1 MHFFNS
7 RTNLIIAG
15 TCFVY
20 LFSGCSKEP
29 TTELN
34 AAKAAIKAAQDV
46 EADKYMAKNFQNLN
60 NALAKAEEEIAVQK
74 KSFFLTRKYKRITE
88 MLKKTEELATEIT
101 KEAPKKKEEILTQ
114 VKENL
119 GLVKGMLRE
128 TADDIKKSARKQ
140 DKAVIEELKGYL
152 SEADSAAALANAN
165 FKAGEV
171 LKASENLETVQML
184 INKITGTLKPKSE
197 EEQM

>member
-1 MHFFNS
+1 M
-7 RTNLIIAG
+7 T
-15 TCFVY
+15 
-20 LFSGCSKEP
+20 
-29 TTELN
+29 
-34 AAKAAIKAAQDV
+34 
-46 EADKYMAKNFQNLN
+46 KNFQNVT
-60 NALAKAEEEIAVQK
+60 NALAKAEEQMAVQK

-88 MLKKTEELATEIT
+88 MLKKTEELATEI
-101 KEAPKKKEEILTQ
+101 KNEAPKKKDEIVTQ

-119 GLVKGMLRE
+119 SLVDGMLKE
-128 TADDIKKSARKQ
+128 TAEDIKKSSRKQ

-152 SEADSAAALANAN
+152 SEADSAAALATAN

-171 LKASENLETVQML
+171 LKASEALETVQML